1 MKWYDNKSVMLLGSY
16 LEEITSILTVQRRF
30 LTFNLDLDF
39 LTFNLFDVALANSFI
54 VHKKL

>member
-39 LTFNLFDVALANSFI
+39 LTFNLFDVALVNSFI